1 MLATLAVLTS
11 TVGWTEISPSAL
23 RNMRAEL
30 ERQEKGVLDE
40 MGVGALHAGY
50 ADAFFPGTSVLQTRA
65 RYLLFVPWTYLWVAS
80 RRHSSPENAAALKES
95 AEAWLIGR
103 LRETER
109 GNGIIGGE
117 IYPRPPVQPPDV
129 AYWTALRTFR
139 LYDGSASRTQ
149 LLARWD
155 RRRILRREDIRRG
168 DEDLDEAPLGCF
180 DVPDVPTWWMNKNHE
195 VRFSLEPEE
204 AQFLRDRLVASQP
217 GCLLGMAASLLKKNR
232 RPTNDRLW
240 DDAFMLDAARKLDER
255 NGSHGERMP
264 SVVRAVERTRGAS
277 AIAEMVRAL
286 YAAFVEGQREMDLR
300 RAGRPMPDDIFTYRN
315 GLYEYWSGDGKTT
328 VDEAAALDLVGLAGD
343 IHLPG
348 DLRLL
353 LEHVQSRLRAIR
365 RAKQVDAL
373 LLDSSTRD
381 LFTQIE
387 RRRKRT
393 RARLPERDGLTRR
406 EGFDAR
412 TVKVEGLDFRYQ
424 VARRL
429 LLDLHGGLFS

>member
-1 MLATLAVLTS
+1 MAALTS
-11 TVGWTEISPSAL
+11 TVGWIDLSPAAL
-23 RNMRAEL
+23 RTMRAEL
-30 ERQEKGVLDE
+30 EGQEKGVLDE

-80 RRHSSPENAAALKES
+80 RRSSPENAGALKEN
-95 AEAWLIGR
+95 ADAWLISR

-117 IYPRPPVQPPDV
+117 VYPRPPVQPPDV

-139 LYDGSASRTQ
+139 LYDGSASRAQ

-155 RRRILRREDIRRG
+155 RRRILRRDDIRRG
-168 DEDLDEAPLGCF
+168 DEDLDQPPLGCF
-180 DVPDVPTWWMNKNHE
+180 DVPGVPKWWMNEDHE

-217 GCLLGMAASLLKKNR
+217 GCLLGMAASMLKKSR
-232 RPTNDRLW
+232 RPTSDRLW
-240 DDAFMLDAARKLDER
+240 DDAFMLDAARALDER
-255 NGSHGERMP
+255 NGGHGERTA
-264 SVVRAVERTRGAS
+264 SVVQAVERTRGAS
-277 AIAEMVRAL
+277 AIAEMVRAI
-286 YAAFVEGQREMDLR
+286 YAALVEGQREIDLR
-300 RAGRPMPDDIFTYRN
+300 RAGRPTPDDVFGYRN
-315 GLYEYWSGDGKTT
+315 GLYKCWSGDGKTT
-328 VDEAAALDLVGLAGD
+328 VDEAAALDLAGLAGD

-353 LEHVQSRLRAIR
+353 LEHVQSRLQAIK

-373 LLDSSTRD
+373 LLDSSTRE
-381 LFTQIE
+381 LFTRIE
-387 RRRKRT
+387 RRRKRA

-406 EGFDAR
+406 EGFDAG
-412 TVKVEGLDFRYQ
+412 TVRARGLDFRYQ
-424 VARRL
+424 VARQL
-429 LLDLHGGLFS
+429 LLDLHGGLFA